1 MGWLLFGIGGA
12 VGGYLILQ
20 GLARATPQ
28 QIKQVLRWLAFIGAL
43 GVFLYIFGTG
53 RFQLLLAAL
62 FLLLPFLRQMRVFK
76 WMAKAAKGPTQGQ
89 SSGIQTR
96 FVDMKLDHD
105 TGEMDGIVQEGPN
118 TGRLLS
124 DLDLAAVLDLYR
136 NALAM
141 DQNSAQV
148 LESYLDRMRSE
159 DWRDTM
165 GGTGGDS
172 SAHAGNGASGGAM
185 SVAEARAILGID
197 ANASSD
203 EIKQAHR
210 RLMGQYHPD
219 RGGSDYLAARINQ
232 AKEILLG
239 K

>member
-1 MGWLLFGIGGA
+1 MLHRLPALAVLIPLVFSAAAPGQIGSEKNPVSFSLFPSLWFAEMKKGELEILDS
-12 VGGYLILQ
+12 VGTGPILGQEVDLIDD
-20 GLARATPQ
+20 
-28 QIKQVLRWLAFIGAL
+28 L
-43 GVFLYIFGTG
+43 GV
-53 RFQLLLAAL
+53 R
-62 FLLLPFLRQMRVFK
+62 
-76 WMAKAAKGPTQGQ
+76 
-89 SSGIQTR
+89 
-96 FVDMKLDHD
+96 
-105 TGEMDGIVQEGPN
+105 EGPN
-118 TGRLLS
+118 TRRRLS

-159 DWRDTM
+159 DWREKA
-165 GGTGGDS
+165 GGSGEDA

-232 AKEILLG
+232 AKDILLG

>member
-28 QIKQVLRWLAFIGAL
+28 QIKRVLRWLALIGGIA
-43 GVFLYIFGTG
+43 VFLYIFGTG
-53 RFQLLLAAL
+53 RFQLLLGL
-62 FLLLPFLRQMRVFK
+62 LLILLPFLRQMRVFK

-89 SSGIQTR
+89 YSEIQTR
-96 FVDMKLDHD
+96 FVHMKLEHD
-105 TGEMDGIVQEGPN
+105 SGDMDGTVQEGPN
-118 TGRLLS
+118 AGRLLS
-124 DLDLAAVLDLYR
+124 GLDLADVLELYR

-148 LESYLDRMRSE
+148 LESYLDRMRGE
-159 DWRDTM
+159 DWREAM
-165 GGTGGDS
+165 GGDGEE
-172 SAHAGNGASGGAM
+172 AYARAGNGASGGAM
-185 SVAEARAILGID
+185 SAAEARAILGID
-197 ANASSD
+197 ANASVE

>member
-28 QIKQVLRWLAFIGAL
+28 QIMRVLRWLAFIAAIGI
-43 GVFLYIFGTG
+43 FLYIFGTG
-53 RFQLLLAAL
+53 RFQLLLGGL
-62 FLLLPFLRQMRVFK
+62 LILLPFLRQMRVFK
-76 WMAKAAKGPTQGQ
+76 WMSKAAKGPTQGQ
-89 SSGIQTR
+89 FSEIRTR

-124 DLDLAAVLDLYR
+124 TLDLAAVLDLYR
-136 NALAM
+136 NALTA

-159 DWRDTM
+159 DWREKM
-165 GGTGGDS
+165 GGGGEEAS
-172 SAHAGNGASGGAM
+172 GRAGNGSSGGAM
-185 SVAEARAILGID
+185 TVTEARAILGID
-197 ANASSD
+197 ANASPE

-232 AKEILLG
+232 AKEVLLG

>member
-1 MGWLLFGIGGA
+1 MGWLLFGIGGI

-28 QIKQVLRWLAFIGAL
+28 QIKRVLRWFVFIAAI

-53 RFQLLLAAL
+53 RFQLLLGAL
-62 FLLLPFLRQMRVFK
+62 LLLLPFLRQMRVFK

-89 SSGIQTR
+89 ASEISTR

-105 TGEMDGIVQEGPN
+105 SGEMDGIVREGPN
-118 TGRLLS
+118 TGRALS

-159 DWRDTM
+159 DWREKM
-165 GGTGGDS
+165 GGGGEDR
-172 SAHAGNGASGGAM
+172 SAHTGNGASGGAM

-197 ANASSD
+197 ANASSE

-232 AKEILLG
+232 AKDILLG

>member
-12 VGGYLILQ
+12 VGGYLILT

-28 QIKQVLRWLAFIGAL
+28 QIKQVLRWLALIAAI

-53 RFQLLLAAL
+53 RFQLLLGVL
-62 FLLLPFLRQMRVFK
+62 FLLLPLLRQMRVFK
-76 WMAKAAKGPTQGQ
+76 WMAKAAQGPTQGQ
-89 SSGIQTR
+89 FSEIRTR

-105 TGEMDGIVQEGPN
+105 SGDMDGTVQEGPN
-118 TGRLLS
+118 TGRMLS

-148 LESYLDRMRSE
+148 LESYLDRMRDE
-159 DWRDTM
+159 DWRETM
-165 GGTGGDS
+165 AGDGEES
-172 SAHAGNGASGGAM
+172 FAHAGSGASGGSM

-197 ANASSD
+197 ANASFD